1 MKLKK
6 HLFAAL
12 LIFSLS
18 GGAYSQMITNDPIH
32 TVITTIIKFF
42 QEPSFVQLVGNVKK
56 LVQISKFIRQVGRGV
71 SLAQE
76 ATTTL
81 KLINNYGAA
90 LAADKHILSSEYS
103 VISKDFT
110 SFSKEVAS
118 ITKDLAEVVQQK
130 NSTMDDG

>member
-6 HLFAAL
+6 HFFTAL
-12 LIFSLS
+12 LFFSLS

-90 LAADKHILSSEYS
+90 LPADKHIL
-103 VISKDFT
+103 
-110 SFSKEVAS
+110 
-118 ITKDLAEVVQQK
+118 
-130 NSTMDDG
+130 